1 MFKKIVSLTPL
12 LLLYSCA
19 NFSSPDV
26 VTDEK
31 IKTQLSIEQNV
42 QPNDIQITDRRSDK
56 NIVYFT
62 ANIKGE
68 KKQCQAL
75 TYATYIGTSR
85 SVATIDCEHP
95 HFVVKSCNLLLEQTG
110 GC

>member
-1 MFKKIVSLTPL
+1 MFKKILSLTSL

-31 IKTQLSIEQNV
+31 IKTQLSIEQNI
-42 QPNDIQITDRRSDK
+42 QPDDIQITNRRSDQ
-56 NIVYFT
+56 NIIYFT

-68 KKQCQAL
+68 EKQCQAL

-85 SVATIDCEHP
+85 SVATIDCDHP
-95 HFVVKSCNLLLEQTG
+95 HFVVKSCNFLLDQTG

>member
-1 MFKKIVSLTPL
+1 MLKKIVSLTPL
-12 LLLYSCA
+12 LFLYSCA

-31 IKTQLSIEQNV
+31 IKKQLAIEQNV
-42 QPNDIQITDRRSDK
+42 QPNDIRITDRRSDQ
-56 NIVYFT
+56 NIIYFT
-62 ANIKGE
+62 ANIKDE
-68 KKQCQAL
+68 EKQCQAL

-85 SVATIDCEHP
+85 SVATIDCDHP